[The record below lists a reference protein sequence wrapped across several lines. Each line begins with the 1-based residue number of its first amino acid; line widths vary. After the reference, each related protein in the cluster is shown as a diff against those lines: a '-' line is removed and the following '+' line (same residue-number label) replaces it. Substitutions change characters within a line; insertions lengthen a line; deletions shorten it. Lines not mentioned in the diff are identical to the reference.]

1 MKKAYPFLI
10 QAAWCIILTA
20 GLLTACN
27 GHENTPEAPSPE
39 KAPLKLTFKLPS
51 LLNAESR
58 DATPP
63 TLSGIPFNDV
73 WVLQY
78 NEAQTALLGAK
89 YYTTSD
95 IQSDAASSDYLVIVP
110 TGDGGTSYFTNAN
123 SHFYTIVNGGKEL
136 FGPLTDMEFADL
148 TNTLQSSYG
157 NATALQKILKATPDA
172 SKTVSDEPGLLI
184 DGPIAYSSTGTTTD
198 IAIRANLSR
207 TYACINLSYKE
218 TNLADGKFTPTEGV
232 VVNLPTHLA
241 LFTREGAT
249 GGNYPSVKDAVANEN
264 TVTAN
269 GNENNGGEKTLYT
282 SATTPSTPWDADT
295 PLTFYMGE
303 NLRGTGTST
312 TYQGKNLA
320 SNGPSGTLDGCT
332 HLIIRGTYQYCTGTD
347 AGGNPVYS
355 TDGISVEYKLYL
367 GGNLTNDYNI
377 RRNMRYTVTMNIS
390 GANSVDARVTITD
403 SNVIVFDDS
412 QTIENEVTL

>member
-39 KAPLKLTFKLPS
+39 KALLKLTFKLPS
-51 LLNAESR
+51 LLAAESR
-58 DATPP
+58 EATITPP
-63 TLSGIPFNDV
+63 MLSGIPFNDV

-78 NEAQTALLGAK
+78 NEAQTTLLGAK

-95 IQSDAASSDYLVIVP
+95 IQSDATSGDYLVIVP

-123 SHFYTIVNGGKEL
+123 SHFYTIVNGGKDL
-136 FGPLTDMEFADL
+136 FGTLTDVEFTDL

-157 NATALQKILKATPDA
+157 IATTLQKILKATPDA
-172 SKTVSDEPGLLI
+172 SKTLSDEPGLLI

-218 TNLADGKFTPTEGV
+218 TNLADGKFTPTEAV

-249 GGNYPSVKDAVANEN
+249 TGNYPSVKDAVANEN

-269 GNENNGGEKTLYT
+269 GAENTLYT
-282 SATTPSTPWDADT
+282 SSATPSTPWDADT

-312 TYQGKNLA
+312 TYPGKNLA
-320 SNGPSGTLDGCT
+320 SNGPSGTLNGCT
-332 HLIIRGTYQYCTGTD
+332 HLIIRGTYQYCIGTD

-390 GANSVDARVTITD
+390 GANSADARVTITD